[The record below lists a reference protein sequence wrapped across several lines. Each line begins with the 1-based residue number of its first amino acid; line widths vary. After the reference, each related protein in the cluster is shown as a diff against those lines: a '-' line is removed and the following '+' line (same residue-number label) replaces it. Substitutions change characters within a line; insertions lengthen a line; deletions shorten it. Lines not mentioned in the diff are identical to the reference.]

1 MTNIT
6 EKEILELSEKYNL
19 RIIKVQSQDVWDCS
33 VYIDH
38 SLLNNDSDKLLKYTV
53 MNGEITFCACFEKLE
68 TVYDTSDNTV
78 SCRFITEYLLGTRI
92 DNYAEMDNFIKK
104 QIRALDLADLM
115 EKKIRMDLKINSIKQ
130 DFNG

>member
-6 EKEILELSEKYNL
+6 EKEIIELSEKYNL
-19 RIIKVQSQDVWDCS
+19 RIIKVQSQEVWDCS
-33 VYIDH
+33 VYLDH
-38 SLLNNDSDKLLKYTV
+38 SLLTNDSDKLFKFTV
-53 MNGEITFCACFEKLE
+53 MNGEVTFCACFEKLE

-78 SCRFITEYLLGTRI
+78 VCRFITEYPLGTRI
-92 DNYAEMDNFIKK
+92 DNYAEFDNFIKK
-104 QIRALDLADLM
+104 QIRALDLAEIM